1 MPVESQ
7 DLRRVMGHFA
17 TGVTIIT
24 TRDREGAPVG
34 LTANAVS
41 SVSLDPPLVLFC
53 LDKKAD
59 CYDSFAGHDTFAINI
74 LSAEQADLSTRFA
87 TKGAH
92 KFEDVAY
99 SRSEQGCPLLDRA
112 TGHLDCRVVER
123 HEAGDHVI
131 YIAHVESAEV
141 TGHEPLLFFQGRYWR
156 LRE

>member
-24 TRDREGAPVG
+24 TRDCDGAPVG

-59 CYDSFAGHDTFAINI
+59 CYESFASNDAFAINI

-87 TKGAH
+87 TKGTH
-92 KFEDVAY
+92 KFEDVKY
-99 SRSEQGCPLLDRA
+99 SESEQGCPLLDRA
-112 TGHLDCRVVER
+112 TGYLDCRVVER
-123 HEAGDHVI
+123 HEAGDHTI
-131 YIAHVESAEV
+131 YIARVESADV
-141 TGHEPLLFFQGRYWR
+141 AGHEPLLFFRGRYWR